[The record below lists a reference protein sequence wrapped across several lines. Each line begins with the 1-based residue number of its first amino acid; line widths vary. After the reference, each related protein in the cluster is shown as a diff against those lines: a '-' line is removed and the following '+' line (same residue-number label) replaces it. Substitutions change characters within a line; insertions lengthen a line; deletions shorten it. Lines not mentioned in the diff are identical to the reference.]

1 MRYMSMHSL
10 LRTFL
15 FACVALVFGG
25 GSGPVCAQ
33 TLIRL
38 GSTGLDYGKA
48 VAIDDD
54 RNAYLALYFQ
64 NTVDFDSGPSTSNLP
79 ASSFVDIA
87 FAKYDAGGN
96 LIWARHLPNTNA
108 TPAQADIPHGI
119 VIDAQTNLYLTG
131 YYSGTLDFDP
141 GPGQV
146 LRTSF
151 GNYDAWVSSYDPNGN
166 WKWTQTLGNTNIG
179 NATEE
184 RAYDIAVEPSGH
196 AYIAGFFEGALNRV
210 GLASAGGQD
219 GVISKFDPFGNPDW
233 TFALGSTTNDQVQA
247 IALDGLGHLFAIGSF
262 RGTVD
267 FDPGPATSNL
277 TSIGA
282 GTDIFAARYTTNA
295 VLNWAFRIGGNG
307 FDQGAPGGLSADP
320 TGNIYFTG
328 RFQQTTDFDP
338 GPGTR
343 NLTSTG
349 GDDLFVASYTPDGAL
364 RWVFAVGGNGLD
376 GGHRVRLDPETN
388 VYVSGWFT
396 GNADFDGGSGTH
408 VVSATSTNG
417 GSDAFIA
424 KYDTAG
430 NFLWVAPLHLSVGN
444 TNFGIAAGMAVDSR
458 GLALLTGQFFGD
470 STLVAGAQDFALT
483 NAGNSDCF
491 LARFDANGGLAGAEI
506 GPISGTT
513 TSFTFRVASAAGRDY
528 VHEISADLIGWTPVS
543 TQTAAGPLD
552 YLRIPVAT
560 TEFHRV
566 RAVD

>member
-1 MRYMSMHSL
+1 MHSL

-15 FACVALVFGG
+15 LACVALVLGG
-25 GSGPVCAQ
+25 SSGPVCAQ

-38 GSTGLDYGKA
+38 GGAGLDYGKA
-48 VAIDDD
+48 VAVDDD

-64 NTVDFDSGPSTSNLP
+64 NTFDFDSGPATSNLP

-96 LIWARHLPNTNA
+96 LVWARQLRNTNA
-108 TPAQADIPHGI
+108 TPAQSDIPHGI
-119 VIDAQTNLYLTG
+119 VLDAQTNLYLTG

-151 GNYDAWVSSYDPNGN
+151 GDYDAWVSAFDPNGN
-166 WKWTQTLGNTNIG
+166 WKWTQTLGNTNAG
-179 NATEE
+179 NTTEE
-184 RAYDIAVEPSGH
+184 RTYDIAVDPSGH
-196 AYIAGFFEGALNRV
+196 AYIAGFFEGALNRA

-219 GVISKFDPFGNPDW
+219 GVIAKFDPLGNPDW
-233 TFALGSTTNDQVQA
+233 TFALGSTTNDQAQA
-247 IALDGLGHLFAIGSF
+247 ITLDGLGHLFAIGSF

-267 FDPGPATSNL
+267 FDPGAATSNL

-295 VLNWAFRIGGNG
+295 VLDWVFRIGGNG
-307 FDQGAPGGLSADP
+307 FDQGAPGGLSADLA
-320 TGNIYFTG
+320 GNIYFTG

-349 GDDLFVASYTPDGAL
+349 GDDLFVASYTPGGTL
-364 RWVFAVGGNGLD
+364 RWVFAIGGNGLD
-376 GGHRVRLDPETN
+376 GGHRVRLDPDTN
-388 VYVSGWFT
+388 VFVSGWFT

-408 VVSATSTNG
+408 IVSATSTNG

-424 KYDTAG
+424 KYDSSG
-430 NFLWVAPLHLSVGN
+430 NFQWVAPLHLSAGN
-444 TNFGIAAGMAVDSR
+444 TNFGIAAGMAVNSR
-458 GLALLTGQFFGD
+458 GQALVTGQYFGD
-470 STLVAGAQDFALT
+470 STLNDSTQAFALT

-491 LARFDANGGLAGAEI
+491 LARFDSNGGLAGAQI
-506 GPISGTT
+506 DSASGSS
-513 TSFTFRVASAAGRDY
+513 TSFLFRVDSAAGRDY
-528 VHEISADLIGWTPVS
+528 VHEISSDLIGWTPVS
-543 TQTAAGPLD
+543 TQTAAGPIE
-552 YLRIPVAT
+552 YLRVPAT
-560 TEFHRV
+560 TIEFHRV
-566 RAVD
+566 RAVY